1 MKFLLFIFEFFNSA
15 KNKNSRNQTSV
26 MKVWCVNENV
36 RNENEKRMPTL
47 KRKHD
52 DLRLTA
58 SASGQKKLASKP
70 TPERQLKQRYL
81 LIRFTTLG
89 YWNEERLIKSLGFLE
104 CFYLRKRLTDIWR
117 KIKYQILLFLGRWV
131 IFNIRSQS
139 SILAKFLSCNNKRKK
154 SCTWRVT

>member
-36 RNENEKRMPTL
+36 RNVNEKRMPTL

-58 SASGQKKLASKP
+58 SAPGQKKLASKP
-70 TPERQLKQRYL
+70 ISRKAAKTEVSFNSFHYFRLLKWRAFDKIFRILGVYL
-81 LIRFTTLG
+81 FEETINRDMTQDKIPNFTIFREMG
-89 YWNEERLIKSLGFLE
+89 H
-104 CFYLRKRLTDIWR
+104 LRHQISIINPC
-117 KIKYQILLFLGRWV
+117 KILVL
-131 IFNIRSQS
+131 
-139 SILAKFLSCNNKRKK
+139 
-154 SCTWRVT
+154 